1 MKKKYV
7 INRQDYFLTE
17 KQVLNLLEKFDK
29 TYITDGFI
37 MDYEDEIS
45 LDLNTK
51 IQVLLEN
58 QEGYNRAI
66 SYENKIYYDQLDRT
80 SDDPEIK
87 QKGPIMTD
95 INFYCCVLILFLMI
109 VSIITIQ
116 KGPIMKTV
124 NLFKKLCSNNLEHNK
139 RQEIKDEIKS
149 RMEHNKPFTVD
160 DFNSFANWYNKKNE
174 SEV

>member
-17 KQVLNLLEKFDK
+17 KQVLNKLERMDDSL
-29 TYITDGFI
+29 ITDGFL

-66 SYENKIYYDQLDRT
+66 SYENKIYYDQLERT
-80 SDDPEIK
+80 SEDPEIK
-87 QKGPIMTD
+87 
-95 INFYCCVLILFLMI
+95 
-109 VSIITIQ
+109 
-116 KGPIMKTV
+116 
-124 NLFKKLCSNNLEHNK
+124 
-139 RQEIKDEIKS
+139 
-149 RMEHNKPFTVD
+149 
-160 DFNSFANWYNKKNE
+160 
-174 SEV
+174 